1 MKRMML
7 LVAASTLG
15 LTATAYAQKEQEKPC
30 MADAARLCPGVEPGG
45 GAQITCLKSHKE
57 ELSPGCKK
65 KVMQMKIKQEE
76 NKQLQ
81 QQEQGTPP
89 PPTP

>member
-1 MKRMML
+1 MKRLMM

-15 LTATAYAQKEQEKPC
+15 LAATAYAQDKPC
-30 MADAARLCPGVEPGG
+30 MADAARLCQGIEPVG
-45 GAQITCLKSHKE
+45 GAQMQCLKSHKE

-65 KVMQMKIKQEE
+65 NVMKMKIKSME
-76 NKQLQ
+76 NKELQ
-81 QQEQGTPP
+81 QQEQGNPP

>member
-1 MKRMML
+1 MKRVMW
-7 LVAASTLG
+7 LVAASTIG
-15 LTATAYAQKEQEKPC
+15 LAATAYAQDKPC

-45 GAQITCLKSHKE
+45 GAQIMCLKSHKE

-65 KVMQMKIKQEE
+65 KVMQMKTKQEE